1 MRISTAL
8 SSPATCSRSIAGAE
22 TSRPRIW
29 FIAWVR
35 ALTALRRAIRRTRTA
50 STTPS
55 RLFGVPVA
63 RPDSTA
69 VAAA

>member
-1 MRISTAL
+1 L
-8 SSPATCSRSIAGAE
+8 
-22 TSRPRIW
+22 RIW

-35 ALTALRRAIRRTRTA
+35 ALTALRRAIRSTRTA
-50 STTPS
+50 STTPL
-55 RLFGVPVA
+55 RLLGMPVA